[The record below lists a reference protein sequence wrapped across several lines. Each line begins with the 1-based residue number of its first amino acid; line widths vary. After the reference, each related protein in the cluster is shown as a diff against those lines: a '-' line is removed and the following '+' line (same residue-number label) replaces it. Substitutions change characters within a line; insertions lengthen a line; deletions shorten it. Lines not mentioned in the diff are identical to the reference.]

1 MKAFTS
7 YVVELRRLLAAVR
20 VPGKPPQGTLAEV
33 NAALDGGASRALRR
47 LVDLETL
54 RESGAF
60 FTGSRLSR
68 RAARLVA
75 PTLDKHSVILDPSC
89 GAGDLLLACADTLQP
104 ANSRPSQWAAQL
116 RGRDLCSSFVQAAKL
131 RLTLRLLTDDR
142 ASTRN
147 QSPTFPELRVGCG
160 MSDYGALSSA
170 THVVL
175 NPPFTLVQAPRDCTW
190 AAGTVS
196 AAALFLDRCLA
207 LASPDTQ
214 IVAILPDALRSG
226 ARYEAWRRAI
236 EQRSFIDHV
245 GLADRFDRHTDVNVF
260 LLRLKVRSA
269 SRATASAG
277 RAWNT
282 PRKREGQT
290 IRDAFDIT
298 VGAVVDYRDPHLGAW
313 RPFIRARTLV
323 PWTTLRR
330 STKHR
335 RFDGALVRSPFVAVK
350 RTSRPGDSYRAAASL
365 VTIPLPV
372 AVENHVIV
380 LRPRDH
386 SVATCRRLLALLKSD
401 STTDLLNRRIRCR
414 HLTVGA
420 LADLPWTTT

>member
-1 MKAFTS
+1 M
-7 YVVELRRLLAAVR
+7 R
-20 VPGKPPQGTLAEV
+20 VPGKRTQRTLAEV

-54 RESGAF
+54 REAGAF
-60 FTGSRLSR
+60 FTGTRLSR

-75 PTLDKHSVILDPSC
+75 PTLDKDSVILDPSC
-89 GAGDLLLACADTLQP
+89 GAGDLLLACAETLQP
-104 ANSRPSQWAAQL
+104 SSSRPSRWAGQL

-131 RLTLRLLTDDR
+131 RLALRLLTHRR
-142 ASTRN
+142 APARSQAT
-147 QSPTFPELRVGCG
+147 TFPELRVGCG
-160 MSDYGALSSA
+160 MSDHAALSSA

-207 LASPDTQ
+207 SASPNTH

-236 EQRSFIDHV
+236 EERSFIDHV
-245 GLADRFDRHTDVNVF
+245 GLADRFDKNTDVNVF

-269 SRATASAG
+269 SRSTVAAG

-282 PRKREGQT
+282 PRRRDGQT
-290 IRDAFDIT
+290 IRDVFDIS
-298 VGAVVDYRDPHLGAW
+298 VGAVVDYRNPHLGAW
-313 RPFIRARTLV
+313 RPFVRARTLV
-323 PWTTLRR
+323 PWATLKK

-350 RTSRPGDSYRAAASL
+350 RTSRPGDTYRAAASL
-365 VTIPLPV
+365 VTIPSPV

-380 LRPRDH
+380 LRPKDH
-386 SVATCRRLLALLKSD
+386 SVATCRRLLSLLRSD
-401 STTDLLNRRIRCR
+401 STTNLLNRRIRCR

-420 LADLPWTTT
+420 LGELPWTTT